1 MTLKAVGDEIGDIWR
16 QMRGSMTDEEWAA
29 HDAKLQAEAEERTRR
44 AEEEVRV
51 ERLAWLVQDVGVPAK
66 DIARIEGAEGISETR
81 AMRAVRE
88 QLAERLMLVVLSGTR
103 GSGKTT
109 AAAWWLAQRQPK
121 HDYVYTQNPFF
132 IDANHLARWP
142 RYDDSKMERI
152 EKALCLVI
160 DDLGVEYDDKQGNF
174 RSLFDALVN
183 ARYASMLPTVI
194 TTNLNAEQFKERYGE
209 RVADRIREVGRFV
222 SIADE
227 SLRGR
232 K

>member
-1 MTLKAVGDEIGDIWR
+1 MSAEKLSFFEYLKERD
-16 QMRGSMTDEEWAA
+16 SSLTDEEWRA
-29 HDAKLQAEAEERTRR
+29 HDERIRLQREQEAREDALRARDERN
-44 AEEEVRV
+44 AWLIEEV
-51 ERLAWLVQDVGVPAK
+51 GIPAK
-66 DIARIEGAEGISETR
+66 DLERIDDAGIVETK
-81 AMRAVRE
+81 ALRAVKEAVRDKHGI
-88 QLAERLMLVVLSGTR
+88 VVLSGNR

-109 AAAWWLAQRQPK
+109 AAAWWVAQNQPRQQYLTA
-121 HDYVYTQNPFF
+121 HHQRF
-132 IDANHLARWP
+132 IDANALARFP
-142 RYDDSKMERI
+142 RYDDGKMERL
-152 EKALCLVI
+152 ERALALVI

-194 TTNLNAEQFKERYGE
+194 TTNLNAEEFKARYGE

-222 SIADE
+222 SIAEE

>member
-1 MTLKAVGDEIGDIWR
+1 MSEHVSSFFAELLSKGDI
-16 QMRGSMTDEEWAA
+16 TEEQWAA
-29 HDAKLQAEAEERTRR
+29 HDARVRESREREEREK
-44 AEEEVRV
+44 AERERNERLMWMSEEVC
-51 ERLAWLVQDVGVPAK
+51 VPAK
-66 DIARIEGAEGISETR
+66 DIDLITADGGMVETK
-81 AMRAVRE
+81 ALRAVRE
-88 QLAERLMLVVLSGTR
+88 GLREGHRIIVLSGTR

-109 AAAWWLAQRQPK
+109 AAAWYAVQNQPR
-121 HDYVYTQNPFF
+121 HEYLRTQWQYF
-132 IDANHLARWP
+132 IDANQLSRYP
-142 RYDDSKMERI
+142 RYDEQKMHRLER
-152 EKALCLVI
+152 ALALVI

-183 ARYASMLPTVI
+183 ARYAAMLPTVI
-194 TTNLNAEQFKERYGE
+194 TTNLSAEQFKERYGE